1 MNILPNRE
9 MLKEVIQQLNAGV
22 ISRSQVSEWAFSI
35 IDDEEIRVK
44 DQIVGKTLECL
55 GAVDIPSTDRDYL
68 YGTDDFIDWLK
79 SLDE

>member
-22 ISRSQVSEWAFSI
+22 VSRSQVSEWAFSI
-35 IDDEEIRVK
+35 IDDEEIRVT
-44 DQIVGKTLECL
+44 DQIVWKTLECL
-55 GAVDIPSTDRDYL
+55 GAVDISSTDRDYL